1 MGCNTP
7 NALNLEQLGIKI
19 LKCAFFFR
27 YAARMP
33 LIFGVIKIIR
43 VIKIEVHPSSHAVS
57 RHQIVLRFYLELQK
71 CWCKLYQSFNWEFW
85 LVNSVGN
92 KSIHDQVDF
101 LIKTILKIFVTFIY

>member
-1 MGCNTP
+1 MGCNIP

-71 CWCKLYQSFNWEFW
+71 C
-85 LVNSVGN
+85 
-92 KSIHDQVDF
+92 
-101 LIKTILKIFVTFIY
+101 

>member
-57 RHQIVLRFYLELQK
+57 RHQIVLVTL
-71 CWCKLYQSFNWEFW
+71 N
-85 LVNSVGN
+85 
-92 KSIHDQVDF
+92 
-101 LIKTILKIFVTFIY
+101 LKIEYPPLSYVFIWNCKNADANCINHSIENFD